1 MSANASATSA
11 SLDDLADGLRGG
23 GAHRQ
28 LRPCGEPRC
37 LTQGAVSRAIATLEQ
52 SLGFILFARTGR
64 RVQLTETGRAYAEQ
78 ISVALDQIRRATSAT
93 IEATGSPAPIS
104 VATLPSFD
112 AAIHFGDPDWQGAGS
127 DARRSQ
133 TNRSPSPKSKSE
145 RCEHWQQEKIRQ
157 CRRIANNKPVVGQG
171 LIENGQGAID
181 LW

>member
-112 AAIHFGDPDWQGAGS
+112 AAIHFGDPDWQGRAP
-127 DARRSQ
+127 ARMQGAHKRTDRLRPRANPSAVSIGNRKKSASVDVSPT
-133 TNRSPSPKSKSE
+133 TNRLSV
-145 RCEHWQQEKIRQ
+145 R
-157 CRRIANNKPVVGQG
+157 A
-171 LIENGQGAID
+171 
-181 LW
+181 